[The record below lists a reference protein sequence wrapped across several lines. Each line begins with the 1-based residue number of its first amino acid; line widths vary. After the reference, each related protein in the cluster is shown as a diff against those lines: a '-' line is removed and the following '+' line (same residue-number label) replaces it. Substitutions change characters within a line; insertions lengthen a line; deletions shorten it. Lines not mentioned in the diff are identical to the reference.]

1 MARIPPRSTV
11 LFTVAA
17 VLGAGAL
24 VSCGTAPEASLVDRL
39 ADAEALPGWQKVVAI
54 ALATLVSEDLACI
67 AAGLLASRGIIS
79 FGWALVASFLGIFL
93 GDVLLFAIG
102 RIGGIAMLR
111 RAPFRWILKEDQI
124 VRAEELFLENGA
136 GLIFTSRILP
146 GSRLPIYAAA
156 GVLNY
161 PFWRFSLY
169 MFLAGALSAVIL
181 VGLSRRLGD
190 VIFEWLELYETYALP
205 VFLGVAL
212 AVYLGVKLFEIL
224 ATRRSRLVFLAR
236 CRRIYQRLR
245 PPRPEP

>member
-1 MARIPPRSTV
+1 MSRIPPRSILILT
-11 LFTVAA
+11 AA
-17 VLGAGAL
+17 LGAATLL
-24 VSCGTAPEASLVDRL
+24 VSCDSAADASLVDRL
-39 ADAEALPGWQKVVAI
+39 ANTETLPLWQKVVAI

-67 AAGLLASRGIIS
+67 AAGLLASREIIS
-79 FGWALVASFLGIFL
+79 FGWALAASFLGIFL

-102 RIGGIAMLR
+102 RVGGIAMLR
-111 RAPFRWILKEDQI
+111 RAPFRWFLKEDQI
-124 VRAEELFLENGA
+124 IRAEELFLENGA
-136 GLIFTSRILP
+136 GIIFTSRLLP

-169 MFLAGALSAVIL
+169 MSLAGGLSAIIL
-181 VGLSRRLGD
+181 VGLSMRLGE
-190 VIFEWLELYETYALP
+190 VVFEWLELYESYAVP

-224 ATRRSRLVFLAR
+224 ATRRSRLLFLAR

-245 PPRPEP
+245 P